1 MSDLVKMNQNNEKT
15 PIEQDLKDLI
25 KKEITNEGSEV
36 KVDETATEDNNV
48 DEAEKDPSKVIIGG
62 DDQIQLDLE
71 SLSKDATTPGE
82 AMKHLEDF
90 VKKQELEVEAA
101 RQIYEKRKAQDEA
114 ARAFNKKQE
123 QRKHAFED
131 NIIEESDVDKT
142 EQNTSSKEE
151 PKKVVSSKPARD
163 LSRLKVVK
171 PKDESK
177 VFMSYMAERKKNAP
191 STTVPMPNSGYTAS
205 MRGLSSPEIRD
216 ASISLNSKDQFGSW
230 DFLYKTIYDRIIET
244 SVGSMDYITFLRSTA
259 LSEVQTLL
267 YGLFDATYPDV
278 NEYPGRC
285 PKCNSRFDFSY
296 ANKRFL
302 HIDDEDKYEA
312 SKDIRALIAGQSID
326 AKAFFE
332 TSNTNTLVREELDH
346 SGIIVDLRHPTLYN
360 QLYDVIKQLV
370 DNRIDT
376 EAASEVTLNRMPY
389 IEAVYIPVDVNDP
402 DKGYYPLEDLMS
414 KVNVLS
420 QLDDYD
426 DAKLELAISD
436 EILSKYK
443 IYYKMDDIKCPVCGE
458 TVPGGDVDFR
468 SMLFMMQQI
477 KSDIKRK

>member
-1 MSDLVKMNQNNEKT
+1 MSELIKTNQSVENT

-25 KKEITNEGSEV
+25 KKEIANKVEQKEDVVENQTAPQEVTPEMNPSEIIVGSE
-36 KVDETATEDNNV
+36 
-48 DEAEKDPSKVIIGG
+48 
-62 DDQIQLDLE
+62 DQVQLDLE
-71 SLSKDATTPGE
+71 ALSKDATTPGE
-82 AMKHLEDF
+82 SMKHLEDF

-101 RQIYEKRKAQDEA
+101 REIYEKRKAQDEA
-114 ARAFNKKQE
+114 AKAFNQKQE
-123 QRKHAFED
+123 QRKQLFKDE
-131 NIIEESDVDKT
+131 IIEEGKEPEQVK
-142 EQNTSSKEE
+142 EQNVEKT
-151 PKKVVSSKPARD
+151 VTTNKPSRD

-171 PKDESK
+171 PVDESK
-177 VFMSYMAERKKNAP
+177 VFISYMSEKKKKAA

-205 MRGLSSPEIRD
+205 LRGMSSPEIRD

-230 DFLYKTIYDRIIET
+230 DFLYKTIYDRITET
-244 SVGSMDYITFLRSTA
+244 SIGEMDYITFLRSTA
-259 LSEVQTLL
+259 LTEVQTLL
-267 YGLFDATYPDV
+267 YGLFDATYPDT

-285 PKCNSRFDFSY
+285 YKCNNRFDFKY
-296 ANKRFL
+296 ENRRFL

-326 AKAFFE
+326 AKAFFN

-346 SGIIVDLRHPTLYN
+346 SGVIVDLRHPTLYN

-370 DNRIDT
+370 DDRIDT
-376 EAASEVTLNRMPY
+376 EAVSEVTLNRMPY
-389 IEAVYIPVDVNDP
+389 IEAVYIPINP
-402 DKGYYPLEDLMS
+402 DNLDEGYYKLEDLMT

-420 QLDDYD
+420 QLDEYD

-443 IYYKMDDIKCPVCGE
+443 IYYRMDDVKCPICGE